1 MSAHTL
7 FTRRNGLVQT
17 AVTLVVLALIATAS
31 SLDRN
36 SSSADATTGVG
47 VPQGVSL
54 TPSKPVKVTGR
65 GAIVDGRA
73 VDGSITVLA
82 NNVTIKRTRVVND
95 GYYAIRIAAGVTGTI
110 IEDVDI
116 VCASRRG
123 TAWAP
128 AGYTARRVRVTS
140 CKNAFLGSSAVG
152 VRVEASMW
160 NNIPMGSQI
169 DNLFDSDHQQ
179 ADDDIDHQQ
188 ADDTNHSQATC
199 QPSGRRS
206 DRVPERRHNGLQEL
220 RSVREPAE
228 ADVRKRRTAFRPG
241 ARELRPRGRDLGH
254 GLECHTNPMR
264 PHSEQRRLRRQ
275 RDAQRFRE
283 LPRGSSRDDRAR
295 GRGPENN
302 ADASVAPYGIYTL
315 SKVNVHG
322 FRDGVKLGSNQTV
335 EDSWVHD
342 LWRTAGS
349 HNDGMQSVGGRN
361 VKILRNN
368 IEGPWVQST
377 SALILGTGG
386 GGVLEDYVIE
396 GNETS
401 GGTYTVYIGGP
412 DGDAAAQRI
421 KVRNNVFVNGS
432 FVYGPL
438 STRLGWPATDSGHEW
453 SGNVFSDGTAFNR

>member
-1 MSAHTL
+1 M
-7 FTRRNGLVQT
+7 
-17 AVTLVVLALIATAS
+17 
-31 SLDRN
+31 
-36 SSSADATTGVG
+36 
-47 VPQGVSL
+47 PQGVSL
-54 TPSKPVKVTGR
+54 TPSKPVKVTTA
-65 GAIVDGRA
+65 GAVVDGRA

-116 VCASRRG
+116 VCAYSKG
-123 TAWAP
+123 NGVGF

-140 CKNAFLGSSAVG
+140 CKNAFLGSSTVG

-160 NNIPMGSQI
+160 NDIPMGSQSTTSSTPTTNKPTTTSTI
-169 DNLFDSDHQQ
+169 NKPTTPTTAKPPVSPPVGVPTAFPSD
-179 ADDDIDHQQ
+179 ATTGYKSCGLS
-188 ADDTNHSQATC
+188 ASQLK
-199 QPSGRRS
+199 PMSGN
-206 DRVPERRHNGLQEL
+206 VEL
-220 RSVREPAE
+220 RSGQVLENFDLA
-228 ADVRKRRTAFRPG
+228 G
-241 ARELRPRGRDLGH
+241 AISVTGSNVTIRCGRIRSSGAYAVSATRSGSESFLVDRVEMIGLGVE
-254 GLECHTNPMR
+254 G
-264 PHSEQRRLRRQ
+264 Q
-275 RDAQRFRE
+275 
-283 LPRGSSRDDRAR
+283 
-295 GRGPENN
+295 NN
-302 ADASVAPYGIYTL
+302 ASTSVAPYGIYTL

-396 GNETS
+396 GNRLS

-412 DGDAAAQRI
+412 DGDAAPQRI